1 MHPKHLSIADYT
13 YSLPKERIAKHP
25 LPNRHDAKLLVYR
38 NGIITENT
46 YQNIADELSNNS
58 TLIFNNTRVI
68 QARLYFLTSTE
79 KDIEIFCLEPDDRYA
94 DTTNAMLQQGQVYW
108 KCLIGGAAKWKNG
121 KAIIKNN
128 SSNIRLQAE
137 KIAQE
142 NDSYIICFSWLP
154 AIETFATI
162 LEIFGNIPLPPY
174 LNRKVEITDTERYQT
189 IYALKNG
196 SVAAPTAGLHFT
208 KHIFETLLQKNI
220 QTLQVT
226 LHVGAGTFKPVKTA
240 CMQDHIM
247 HAEYIDISKETIEL
261 LIDNVTN
268 KKVIIAVGTT
278 SLRTLESLYWIG
290 WIIEND
296 PDIDM
301 ENFILNQWFP
311 YKNIIP
317 KKFTITKALLNIL
330 SYLVENNMNKLVTRT
345 QILIAPGYIFKL
357 VKGLITN
364 FHQPK
369 STLLLLIAAFVGDNW
384 KKIYTYA
391 LENNF
396 RFLSYG
402 DGCLLMCE

>member
-1 MHPKHLSIADYT
+1 
-13 YSLPKERIAKHP
+13 
-25 LPNRHDAKLLVYR
+25 
-38 NGIITENT
+38 
-46 YQNIADELSNNS
+46 
-58 TLIFNNTRVI
+58 
-68 QARLYFLTSTE
+68 
-79 KDIEIFCLEPDDRYA
+79 
-94 DTTNAMLQQGQVYW
+94 
-108 KCLIGGAAKWKNG
+108 
-121 KAIIKNN
+121 
-128 SSNIRLQAE
+128 
-137 KIAQE
+137 
-142 NDSYIICFSWLP
+142 
-154 AIETFATI
+154 
-162 LEIFGNIPLPPY
+162 
-174 LNRKVEITDTERYQT
+174 
-189 IYALKNG
+189 
-196 SVAAPTAGLHFT
+196 
-208 KHIFETLLQKNI
+208 
-220 QTLQVT
+220 
-226 LHVGAGTFKPVKTA
+226 
-240 CMQDHIM
+240 MQDHIM